1 MLEKTSWLYFDVMLS
16 QKATDVPRRNIEIK
30 ARLSSLGGTREI
42 ARALT
47 GVDPDVLQQRDTYF
61 HCSHGRLKLREMP
74 GRPAEL
80 IAYRREDF
88 AGARPS
94 DYQILELANA
104 ADAEAVLAGSLGIRT
119 VVEKRRE
126 LHLYRGVRIHID
138 EVRELG
144 NFLEFEAVLE
154 PEDEDSIGY
163 DKLKELQI
171 HFGISVNDVLTESY
185 VDMLEALAV
194 G

>member
-1 MLEKTSWLYFDVMLS
+1 MLPP
-16 QKATDVPRRNIEIK
+16 KATDVPRRNIEIK
-30 ARLSSLGGTREI
+30 ARLSSLEGTRKI

-74 GRPAEL
+74 GRTAEL
-80 IAYRREDF
+80 IAYRRADH
-88 AGARPS
+88 ADARPS

-104 ADAEAVLAGSLGIRT
+104 ADAVAVLAGSLGMRT
-119 VVEKRRE
+119 VVQKRRE
-126 LHLYRGVRIHID
+126 LHVYRGVRIHID
-138 EVRELG
+138 EVIQLG

-154 PEDEDSIGY
+154 PDDEDSIGY
-163 DKLKELQI
+163 DRLKELQI

-185 VDMLEALAV
+185 VDMLEALAI